1 MKQLLW
7 LFAIIVTG
15 CLACKDG
22 LKADLKAEQ
31 KIISDTANFTTV
43 KWIDSS
49 VNFGT
54 VKMGEKI
61 QIKFR
66 CQNVGLKPLII
77 VSVRPGCGCTVA
89 SYTKEPIAVGD
100 KGLVTAEFDTNKS
113 HGGEVTKY
121 IIVTTNT
128 KIPDTNIL
136 FTGEVT
142 GGTSN
147 DKIAIPHEP
156 NMPKPLNKS

>member
-1 MKQLLW
+1 MKQLVW
-7 LFAIIVTG
+7 LFASIVTG
-15 CLACKDG
+15 CMACKNEV
-22 LKADLKAEQ
+22 KTDLKAEQ
-31 KIISDTANFTTV
+31 KIISDTVNFTTV
-43 KWIDSS
+43 KWIDSL

-66 CQNVGLKPLII
+66 CQNVGNKPLII

-89 SYTKEPIAVGD
+89 SYTKQPIAVGAE
-100 KGLVTAEFDTNKS
+100 GLITAEFDTNKS
-113 HGGEVTKY
+113 HGGEVAKY

-128 KIPDTNIL
+128 KVPDINL
-136 FTGEVT
+136 AFTGEVT
-142 GGTSN
+142 GDTSN

-156 NMPKPLNKS
+156 NMPKPLKKS